1 MHTLGSSFKERL
13 ITIISLIDVINSGNK
28 SYKFLRFTEVIVK
41 LVEESVQEER
51 KEAILF
57 Y

>member
-28 SYKFLRFTEVIVK
+28 CYKFLRFIKVTVK

>member
-28 SYKFLRFTEVIVK
+28 CYKFLRFIKVTVK
-41 LVEESVQEER
+41 LVEESVQE
-51 KEAILF
+51 
-57 Y
+57 